1 MKFCDE
7 CGSLLT
13 PDQDTWNCT
22 TCGWKK
28 PKANGTK
35 TTDNSRTHSN
45 QGQSKTQKQRQH
57 TTDLE
62 QLKTTDSGAVRKDDA
77 MRWLNQRTRPSDA
90 ELKAAVEP
98 KPYGFSG
105 STYPTAISNVRV
117 TGDPEFIETIAG
129 LLKPFM
135 DFEDHR
141 YRLEINL
148 QQTEDRETGDQTEN
162 YALYLSVAERGGR

>member
-1 MKFCDE
+1 MEFCDQ

-13 PDQDTWNCT
+13 PDQEQWRCT
-22 TCGWKK
+22 SCGWSK
-28 PKANGTK
+28 PKQGSTEHKGQAK
-35 TTDNSRTHSN
+35 TEGSQQATNTRT
-45 QGQSKTQKQRQH
+45 QRQQ

-62 QLKTTDSGAVRKDDA
+62 QLETTDSGAVRKEDA

-90 ELKAAVEP
+90 ELKAVVEP
-98 KPYGFSG
+98 KPDGFSG
-105 STYPTAISNVRV
+105 STYPTAISNIRV

-129 LLKPFM
+129 LLKPFT

-148 QQTEDRETGDQTEN
+148 QQTEDRDTGDLTEN